1 MELDNRKIS
10 ILKMIIRTYL
20 DTGEPVGS
28 RTISKGSDLNLSSAT
43 IRNEMADLEEH
54 GYIFQPHTSSG
65 RIPTDKGY
73 RFYVDNLMQDKM
85 DEIERMK
92 DIILDKT
99 EKLDAVLK
107 QTAKLLADSTN
118 YLSLVSSPQK
128 DMSRIRFLQLSQVMP
143 EEYLLV
149 TMMEGNVIKNSIIE
163 IDRVL
168 NNEDMTK
175 INLLLNS
182 QLQGLSSKDINLEVI
197 RKLKQQSGKYLP
209 VMEEILDA
217 LSESV
222 REDEELEVYTSG
234 ATNLFK
240 YPELTEQNAVGG
252 LISAIEEKEK
262 LTKMINERMDL
273 EEVGKK
279 EIKVYIGNENS
290 AESMRDCS
298 LVTASYQLPDGL
310 SGTIGIIGPKRMDY
324 EKVVSDLQVVMEQL
338 DDIFK
343 DDKKKKKNR
352 KQGGTNGRRKE
363 KENESGN

>member
-1 MELDNRKIS
+1 MELDSRKIS

-20 DTGEPVGS
+20 ETGEPVGS
-28 RTISKGSDLNLSSAT
+28 RTISKASDLNLSSAT

-54 GYIFQPHTSSG
+54 GYILQPHTSSG

-85 DEIERMK
+85 DELDNLKE
-92 DIILDKT
+92 IILDKT
-99 EKLDAVLK
+99 EKLDNVLK
-107 QTAKLLADSTN
+107 QAAKLLADSTN

-128 DMSRIRFLQLSQVMP
+128 DANKIRFLQFSAVS
-143 EEYLLV
+143 EKEYLLV
-149 TMMEGNVIKNSIIE
+149 AMMEGNIIKNDLIE
-163 IDRVL
+163 LDKAF
-168 NNEDMTK
+168 NNEDLTK
-175 INLLLNS
+175 INLILNS
-182 QLQGLSSKDINLEVI
+182 HLQGLSAKEINLEI
-197 RKLKQQSGKYLP
+197 IKKLKAQSGKYLP

-217 LSESV
+217 IADTIQ
-222 REDEELEVYTSG
+222 EDEELSVYTSG

-262 LTKMINERMDL
+262 LTKMINQRMDM
-273 EEVGKK
+273 EEVGKR

-298 LVTASYQLPDGL
+298 LVTASYQLDDGL

-324 EKVVSDLQVVMEQL
+324 ERVVTDLQVVMEQL
-338 DDIFK
+338 DGIFK
-343 DDKKKKKNR
+343 KDTGSKRKKKKQDK
-352 KQGGTNGRRKE
+352 
-363 KENESGN
+363 